1 MSDLIVV
8 SFPDEATAFELRA
21 ALVKLQQEYLIEME
35 DAVVV
40 TRSADGKVKL
50 HQAVNL
56 TAVGAVGGTFWG
68 ALVGLIFLNPLLGAA
83 VGAGAGALSG
93 ALSDVGV
100 DDRFMKEV
108 GASLENGGAA
118 VFVLL
123 RKVTGDKVLAGLEA
137 FRAKGK
143 VVQTSLSTA
152 QEEKLRALIEAGPQA

>member
-1 MSDLIVV
+1 
-8 SFPDEATAFELRA
+8 
-21 ALVKLQQEYLIEME
+21 
-35 DAVVV
+35 
-40 TRSADGKVKL
+40 
-50 HQAVNL
+50 
-56 TAVGAVGGTFWG
+56 
-68 ALVGLIFLNPLLGAA
+68 
-83 VGAGAGALSG
+83 
-93 ALSDVGV
+93 V